1 MYFYGINKNLEMNI
15 AIIGYGKMGHEI
27 EAIAIE
33 RGHKVVL
40 AIDKNNTH
48 ELNPILLKKVDVAI
62 EFTTPETAFKNIE
75 TCLKAGVPTVCG
87 TTGWLNRLEEAKR
100 IAEQYNTALFYASNY
115 SIGVN
120 LFFKINQL
128 LASLAN
134 KHCEYDVSIEEIH
147 HTQKKDAPS
156 GTAITIA
163 QILSKELNRYNDWSL
178 LPEFYDDRIPIKA
191 IREGNV
197 PGTHSVFFDSE
208 QDQIILTHKAKNRRG
223 FALGAM
229 LAAEFSLDKK
239 GFLTMD
245 NLLNG

>member
-1 MYFYGINKNLEMNI
+1 MNI

-27 EAIAIE
+27 ETIATE
-33 RGHKVVL
+33 RGHKIAL
-40 AIDKNNTH
+40 AIDMNNTH
-48 ELNPILLKKVDVAI
+48 ELNPVSLKMVDVAI

-75 TCLKAGVPTVCG
+75 ACLKAGVPTVCG
-87 TTGWLNRLEEAKR
+87 TTGWLNKLDEAKH
-100 IAEQYNTALFYASNY
+100 IAQQHNTAFFYASNY

-120 LFFKINQL
+120 LFFKVNQL
-128 LASLAN
+128 LAKLAN
-134 KHCEYDVSIEEIH
+134 RYNEYDVSIEEIH

-156 GTAITIA
+156 GTAISIA
-163 QILSKELNRYNDWSL
+163 QIISKELNKYNDWSL

-191 IREGNV
+191 IRKENI

-208 QDQIILTHKAKNRRG
+208 QDQITLTHKAKSRKG
-223 FALGAM
+223 FALGAV
-229 LAAEFSLDKK
+229 LAAEFSLGKK

>member
-1 MYFYGINKNLEMNI
+1 MNI

-27 EAIAIE
+27 EAIATE
-33 RGHKVVL
+33 RGHKVAL
-40 AIDKNNTH
+40 AIDKHNSH
-48 ELNPILLKKVDVAI
+48 ELNPVSLKPIDVAI

-75 TCLKAGVPTVCG
+75 TCLKAGVLTVCG
-87 TTGWLNRLEEAKR
+87 TTGWLSKLEEAKR
-100 IAEQYNTALFYASNY
+100 IAEQHSTAFFYASNF

-120 LFFKINQL
+120 LFFKVNQL
-128 LASLAN
+128 LANLAN
-134 KHCEYDVSIEEIH
+134 KHSNYDVSIEEIH

-156 GTAITIA
+156 GTAISIA
-163 QILSKELNRYNDWSL
+163 QIISKQLNKYNDWSL

-191 IREGNV
+191 TREGNV

-208 QDQIILTHKAKNRRG
+208 QDQIILTHKAKSRRG
-223 FALGAM
+223 FALGAV
-229 LAAEFSLDKK
+229 LAAEFSLGRQ